1 MAEINNK
8 KMEKK
13 IKKETKWRNLTDEQ
27 REVIRFVLIIV
38 IIIIF
43 VLGVYGISKLLIKD
57 KEEVM
62 TNKVTPGAINYD
74 LVSVGTMFNR
84 PIDEYYVIIY
94 DSSKNESIYY
104 SGLINKYTE
113 ENKALKVYLC
123 DLDNKLNQKY
133 YVGEGKSNP
142 KAKDINDLA
151 LGDFT
156 LVKIKNGKIVKYIET
171 VEGLQ
176 KEWNIE

>member
-8 KMEKK
+8 KMEKR
-13 IKKETKWRNLTDEQ
+13 IKKETKWSNLTDEQ

-84 PIDEYYVIIY
+84 PYKEYYVLLY
-94 DSSKNESIYY
+94 DSTLAEATYYNTLYSQYKNANKVKIYY
-104 SGLINKYTE
+104 VDLSLKNNKEYVQKE
-113 ENKALKVYLC
+113 ANK
-123 DLDNKLNQKY
+123 KLTG
-133 YVGEGKSNP
+133 V
-142 KAKDINDLA
+142 NDA
-151 LGDFT
+151 SFKGTT
-156 LVKIKNGKIVKYIET
+156 LVKIKNGKVTTY
-171 VEGLQ
+171 LDS
-176 KEWNIE
+176 KEKIRAELDYSAE